1 MCVIH
6 KWGFGVL
13 YCILSYLHLYFKC
26 DQIPSIYG
34 GHKIVIF
41 IVLHFILGEKGTN
54 HLVRSMKR
62 YIVRDFF
69 FDFRIVYFH
78 HRKYNIWGV
87 QLRAN
92 VKFHE
97 SHGSGFSLVQQ

>member
-1 MCVIH
+1 MLYIN
-6 KWGFGVL
+6 GFGVL

-34 GHKIVIF
+34 RHKIVIF

-62 YIVRDFF
+62 YIVRDSFSILF
-69 FDFRIVYFH
+69 LHCIFISESNAKMGAFDI
-78 HRKYNIWGV
+78 K
-87 QLRAN
+87 
-92 VKFHE
+92 
-97 SHGSGFSLVQQ
+97 GSGVSVSIR